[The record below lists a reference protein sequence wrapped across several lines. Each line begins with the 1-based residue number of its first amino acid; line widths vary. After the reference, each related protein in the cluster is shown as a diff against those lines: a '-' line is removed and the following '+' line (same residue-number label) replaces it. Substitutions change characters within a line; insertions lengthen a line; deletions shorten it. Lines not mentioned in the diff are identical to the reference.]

1 MYTRVLQFAAGE
13 PEDEESPVEDNAN
26 ESDEAED
33 LVC

>member
-1 MYTRVLQFAAGE
+1 MYTCVLQFAAGE